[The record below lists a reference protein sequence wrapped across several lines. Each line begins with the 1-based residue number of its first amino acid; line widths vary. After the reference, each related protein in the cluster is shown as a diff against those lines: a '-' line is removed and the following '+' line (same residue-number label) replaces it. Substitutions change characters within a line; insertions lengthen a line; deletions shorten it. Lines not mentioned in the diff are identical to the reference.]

1 MKITKNKV
9 VNRLEKKY
17 QFFISSTYED
27 LKEER
32 NKAIQ
37 AILTMNQ
44 FPIGME
50 MFSAADDDQWK
61 IIKEAIDSSDFYIL
75 IIGNRYGS
83 IEETTGIS
91 YTEKEFDYADEKKIP
106 VLAFIVDNSMSMIP
120 DRFDSDPQKIA
131 KLNAFKEKVKQSGRY
146 VKFWKNIDNLETLIS
161 QSISKAVIRG
171 KRPGWVRTTDFDI
184 DKSYAEIL
192 RLTERVHTL
201 EALNSDLRIESN
213 RKPIL
218 TVDVYPDLDED
229 GKPIEQDVEVIE
241 NGIHLNV
248 HSIDMTDAENGI
260 DYKDMTGKLIHA
272 DKEEVKL
279 MRHVYE
285 NSFPVFFKVHNTGD
299 AKATGVRVKL
309 TFPNELL
316 VLSTHELMEYRD
328 EEYIRFSQDAYE
340 GWNLRFSSPDQSNVS
355 NGDKKF
361 VSLDELTTVDDIA
374 NLLDPADTNEVL
386 SIFPGEV
393 LFEPEEVKHKDNEF
407 FGGISILPT
416 SAGKF
421 EIGCDIICNEF
432 PDSVHKKIIVEVS

>member
-1 MKITKNKV
+1 M
-9 VNRLEKKY
+9 EKKY

-50 MFSAADDDQWK
+50 MFSAANDDQWK

-83 IEETTGIS
+83 IEDTTGIS
-91 YTEKEFDYADEKKIP
+91 YTEKEFDYAVEKKIP

-146 VKFWKNIDNLETLIS
+146 VKFWKNVDNLETLIS
-161 QSISKAVIRG
+161 QSISKAVLRG
-171 KRPGWVRTTDFDI
+171 NRPGWVRTTDFDI

-201 EALNSDLRIESN
+201 EALNSDLKMENN

-218 TVDVYPDLDED
+218 TVEAYPDLDED
-229 GKPIEQDVEVIE
+229 EKPIEQDAEAIE
-241 NGIHLNV
+241 NEIHLNV
-248 HSIDMTDAENGI
+248 HSINMADAENGI

-285 NSFPVFFKVHNTGD
+285 NSFPVFFKVYNTGD
-299 AKATGVRVKL
+299 ARATGVRVKL
-309 TFPNELL
+309 SFPNELL
-316 VLSTHELMEYRD
+316 VLSTEELLEYRA
-328 EEYIRFSQDAYE
+328 EKTLRFSQNAYE
-340 GWNLRFSSPDQSNVS
+340 GWDLRFASPNQSNTL
-355 NGDKKF
+355 NEDNKF
-361 VSLDELTTVDDIA
+361 IGIDELTTVDDIA
-374 NLLDPADTNEVL
+374 NFLDPADANEVL

-393 LFEPEEVKHKDNEF
+393 LFEPEEIKHKDSEF
-407 FGGISILPT
+407 FGGVSILPT
-416 SAGKF
+416 RAGKF
-421 EIGCDIICNEF
+421 VIGCDIICNEF
-432 PDSVHKKIIVEVS
+432 PDSVHAEIHVEVS

>member
-1 MKITKNKV
+1 M
-9 VNRLEKKY
+9 EKKY

-91 YTEKEFDYADEKKIP
+91 YTEKEFDYAVERKIP
-106 VLAFIVDNSMSMIP
+106 VLAFIADSSVSMIP
-120 DRFDSDPQKIA
+120 DRFDSEPQKIA
-131 KLNAFKEKVKQSGRY
+131 KLNAFKEKVKRSGRY
-146 VKFWKNIDNLETLIS
+146 VKFWKNVDNLETLIS

-171 KRPGWVRTTDFDI
+171 NRPGWVRTTDFDI

-201 EALNSDLRIESN
+201 EALNSDLKMENN

-218 TVDVYPDLDED
+218 TVEVYPDLDTD
-229 GKPIEQDVEVIE
+229 GKPIEQDAETIE

-248 HSIDMTDAENGI
+248 HSIDMADAENGI
-260 DYKDMTGKLIHA
+260 DYKDIMGKLIHA

-285 NSFPVFFKVHNTGD
+285 NSFPVFFEIRNTGD
-299 AKATGVRVKL
+299 ARATGVRVKL
-309 TFPNELL
+309 SFSNELL
-316 VLSTHELMEYRD
+316 VLSTEELLEYR
-328 EEYIRFSQDAYE
+328 EEESLRFSQNAYE
-340 GWNLRFSSPDQSNVS
+340 GWDLRFKSPNQSDHL
-355 NGDKKF
+355 NGDNKF
-361 VSLDELTTVDDIA
+361 IGVDELITVDDIA
-374 NLLDPADTNEVL
+374 DFLDPADVNEAV
-386 SIFPGEV
+386 SIFPSEV
-393 LFEPEEVKHKDNEF
+393 LFEPEEVKHKDSEF
-407 FGGISILPT
+407 FGGVSILPT
-416 SAGKF
+416 CAGKF
-421 EIGCDIICNEF
+421 VIDCDIICNEF
-432 PDSVHKKIIVEVS
+432 PDSVHKEIIVEVS

>member
-1 MKITKNKV
+1 M
-9 VNRLEKKY
+9 NRLEKKY

-91 YTEKEFDYADEKKIP
+91 YTEKEFDYAVEKKIP
-106 VLAFIVDNSMSMIP
+106 VLAFIVDSYVSMTA
-120 DRFDSDPQKIA
+120 DKFETDSQKIS

-161 QSISKAVIRG
+161 QSSSKAVIRG
-171 KRPGWVRTTDFDI
+171 NRPRWVRTTDFDI

-229 GKPIEQDVEVIE
+229 GKPIDQDAEAIE

-248 HSIDMTDAENGI
+248 HSIDIADAENGI

-299 AKATGVRVKL
+299 TRATGVRVKL
-309 TFPNELL
+309 SFPNELL
-316 VLSTHELMEYRD
+316 VLSTEELLEYRA
-328 EEYIRFSQDAYE
+328 EEPLRFSQNAYE
-340 GWNLRFSSPDQSNVS
+340 GWKLRFESPNQSDTLNKD
-355 NGDKKF
+355 NKF
-361 VSLDELTTVDDIA
+361 IGIDELTTVDDIA
-374 NLLDPADTNEVL
+374 NFLDPADANEAL

-393 LFEPEEVKHKDNEF
+393 LFEPEEVKHKDSEF
-407 FGGISILPT
+407 FGGVSILPT
-416 SAGKF
+416 CTGKF
-421 EIGCDIICNEF
+421 EISCDIICNEF

>member
-1 MKITKNKV
+1 M
-9 VNRLEKKY
+9 EKKY

-27 LKEER
+27 LKKER

-50 MFSAADDDQWK
+50 MFSVADDDQWK

-91 YTEKEFDYADEKKIP
+91 YTEKEFDYAVERKIP
-106 VLAFIVDNSMSMIP
+106 VLAFIVDSSVSMIA
-120 DRFDSDPQKIA
+120 DKFETDSQKIS

-171 KRPGWVRTTDFDI
+171 NRPGWVRTTDFDI

-299 AKATGVRVKL
+299 TKATGVRVKL

-340 GWNLRFSSPDQSNVS
+340 GWDLRFASPDQSNVS

-432 PDSVHKKIIVEVS
+432 PDRVHKKIIVEVS

>member
-83 IEETTGIS
+83 IEETIGIS
-91 YTEKEFDYADEKKIP
+91 YTEKEFDYAVEKKIP

-171 KRPGWVRTTDFDI
+171 NRPGWVRTIDFDI

-229 GKPIEQDVEVIE
+229 GKLIEQDVEVIE

-340 GWNLRFSSPDQSNVS
+340 GWDLRFASPDQSNVS

>member
-1 MKITKNKV
+1 M
-9 VNRLEKKY
+9 EKKY

-50 MFSAADDDQWK
+50 MFSAANDDQWK

-83 IEETTGIS
+83 IEDTTGIS
-91 YTEKEFDYADEKKIP
+91 YTEKEFDYAVEKKIP

-120 DRFDSDPQKIA
+120 DRFESDPQKIA

-146 VKFWKNIDNLETLIS
+146 VKFWKNVDNLETLIS
-161 QSISKAVIRG
+161 QSISKAVLRG
-171 KRPGWVRTTDFDI
+171 NRPGWVRTTDFDI

-201 EALNSDLRIESN
+201 EALNSDLKMENN

-218 TVDVYPDLDED
+218 TVEVYPDFDED
-229 GKPIEQDVEVIE
+229 GKPIEQDAEAIE
-241 NGIHLNV
+241 NEIHLNV
-248 HSIDMTDAENGI
+248 HSINMADAENGI

-299 AKATGVRVKL
+299 TRATAVRVKL
-309 TFPNELL
+309 SFPNELL
-316 VLSTHELMEYRD
+316 VLSTEELLEYRA
-328 EEYIRFSQDAYE
+328 EKTLRFSQNAYE
-340 GWNLRFSSPDQSNVS
+340 GWNLRFESPNQSDTLNED
-355 NGDKKF
+355 NKF
-361 VSLDELTTVDDIA
+361 IGIDELTTVDDIA
-374 NLLDPADTNEVL
+374 NFLDPADANEAL

-393 LFEPEEVKHKDNEF
+393 LFEPEEVKHKDSEF
-407 FGGISILPT
+407 FGGVSILPT
-416 SAGKF
+416 RAGKF
-421 EIGCDIICNEF
+421 VIGCDIICNEF
-432 PDSVHKKIIVEVS
+432 PDSVHAEIHVEVS

>member
-1 MKITKNKV
+1 M
-9 VNRLEKKY
+9 EKKY

-83 IEETTGIS
+83 IEDTTGIS
-91 YTEKEFDYADEKKIP
+91 YTEKEFDYAVEKKIP

-146 VKFWKNIDNLETLIS
+146 VKFWKNVDNLETLIS
-161 QSISKAVIRG
+161 QSISKAVLRG
-171 KRPGWVRTTDFDI
+171 NRPGWVRTTDFDI

-201 EALNSDLRIESN
+201 EALNSDLKMENN

-218 TVDVYPDLDED
+218 TVEAYPDLDED
-229 GKPIEQDVEVIE
+229 EKPIEQDAEAIE
-241 NGIHLNV
+241 NEIHLNV
-248 HSIDMTDAENGI
+248 HSINMADAENGI

-285 NSFPVFFKVHNTGD
+285 NSFPVFFKVYNTGD
-299 AKATGVRVKL
+299 ARATGVRVKL
-309 TFPNELL
+309 SFPNELL
-316 VLSTHELMEYRD
+316 VLSTEELLEYRA
-328 EEYIRFSQDAYE
+328 EKTLRFSQNAYE
-340 GWNLRFSSPDQSNVS
+340 GWDLRFASPNQSNTL
-355 NGDKKF
+355 NEDNKF
-361 VSLDELTTVDDIA
+361 IGIDELTTVDDIA
-374 NLLDPADTNEVL
+374 NFLDPADANEVL

-393 LFEPEEVKHKDNEF
+393 LFEPEEIKHKDSEF
-407 FGGISILPT
+407 FGGVSILPT
-416 SAGKF
+416 RAGKF
-421 EIGCDIICNEF
+421 VIGCDIICNEF
-432 PDSVHKKIIVEVS
+432 PDSVHAEIHVEVS